1 MNFVIEDGIP
11 VATKRVGG
19 GGGRRGSK
27 YPFAVMQPGQSFLVP
42 EDVKPATI
50 RSAVGAFN
58 KRNVGKGK
66 FAVRVT
72 AEGTR
77 VWRVQ

>member
-1 MNFVIEDGIP
+1 MTFVLEDGVPI
-11 VATKRVGG
+11 AARRNSGN
-19 GGGRRGSK
+19 GGRRGSK
-27 YPFAVMQPGQSFLVP
+27 YPFAQMQPGQSFLVP
-42 EDVKPATI
+42 EDVKTLTV

-58 KRNVGKGK
+58 KRNQADCK

-72 AEGTR
+72 PEGTR

>member
-1 MNFVIEDGIP
+1 MTFVIEDGVP
-11 VATKRVGG
+11 LSTKRAT

-42 EDVKPATI
+42 EDVKPATV

-58 KRNVGKGK
+58 KRNQGEGK

>member
-1 MNFVIEDGIP
+1 VTFVLEDNVP
-11 VATKRVGG
+11 VTPRRNAGK
-19 GGGRRGSK
+19 GGRRGSK
-27 YPFAVMQPGQSFLVP
+27 YPFAQMQPGQSFLVP
-42 EDVKPATI
+42 EDVRALTV

-58 KRNVGKGK
+58 KRHQTGSK

-72 AEGTR
+72 PEGTR